1 MAPKDEVLA
10 WHRAMHGSPKDLNKD
25 GLPTRGLM
33 VRYILGPR
41 AHDKAGRLFMSSL
54 NKIGEALQQA
64 RHGLGGQAGLAMI
77 RSVLLNTESC
87 LGFLLITD

>member
-1 MAPKDEVLA
+1 MAPKDEILA

-41 AHDKAGRLFMSSL
+41 AHDMAGKLFMSSL
-54 NKIGEALQQA
+54 NKIVEAPSTSANKAAPISGDVLPRRA
-64 RHGLGGQAGLAMI
+64 RPHRL
-77 RSVLLNTESC
+77 
-87 LGFLLITD
+87 